1 MVTTGKCG
9 QRSGRLDAAA
19 GRGDDGKMRTLVPL
33 LLALAACAACGA
45 AAPQARQAPRSV
57 QAPPAA
63 ATGAS
68 GDTLAHIRAL
78 VGTPDCSSD
87 AQCHTLALGARPCGG
102 PESYLAWSSGKTQ
115 QAELQAL
122 GERYKE
128 ERRAANAADGRASTC
143 QYMMDPGTVCR
154 AGTCQLGGSDALPA
168 R

>member
-1 MVTTGKCG
+1 M
-9 QRSGRLDAAA
+9 
-19 GRGDDGKMRTLVPL
+19 
-33 LLALAACAACGA
+33 ALAACTACSAAT
-45 AAPQARQAPRSV
+45 PDARQAPRAT

-63 ATGAS
+63 AGEA
-68 GDTLAHIRAL
+68 GDTLARIRAL

-143 QYMMDPGTVCR
+143 QYMMDPGAVCR
-154 AGTCQLGGSDALPA
+154 AGTCQLGGGGVLQA